1 MSQLQPSPQIRAD
14 MFVKVKLDEL
24 DLCDLQRTE
33 REGLDVLAE
42 LNDFIAQPGR
52 SAPALHHAI
61 ELGRKVRMQMAHLR
75 DVMQAR
81 KSAIALSQAAASG
94 HGPLVS
100 RSLPGPGKQRRVIRS
115 LASANN
121 AASDLFDV
129 PGNAPQGWDREGR
142 SGGEAEEARPHERP
156 AKPGGPA

>member
-1 MSQLQPSPQIRAD
+1 MSRLQPSPQMRAD
-14 MFVKVKLDEL
+14 MFVKVKLDQL
-24 DLCDLQRTE
+24 DLCELQRTE
-33 REGLDVLAE
+33 REGLDALAE

-61 ELGRKVRMQMAHLR
+61 ELGRKVRMHMAHLR

-81 KSAIALSQAAASG
+81 KSATALLQAAASG

-142 SGGEAEEARPHERP
+142 TGGKAEEAKPHESP